1 MTEFKL
7 SSNTTKLSRR
17 MYLSALGLL
26 GISSW
31 LVPSLGMAKKPEAM
45 EAIAKIVG
53 SNAIRDGRVKL
64 VIPPLVESGNLVV
77 LKLSIE
83 SPMTAN
89 DYVKAVHVV
98 SEANPFPNIFYCVF
112 HTALW
117 PRRVNYSG

>member
-1 MTEFKL
+1 
-7 SSNTTKLSRR
+7 

-64 VIPPLVESGNLVV
+64 V
-77 LKLSIE
+77 
-83 SPMTAN
+83 
-89 DYVKAVHVV
+89 
-98 SEANPFPNIFYCVF
+98 F
-112 HTALW
+112 HL
-117 PRRVNYSG
+117 